1 MKVIVIRSYGPPDVL
16 ENVEWPTPAPSAGE
30 VLIENKAIS
39 INPYDCMARNG
50 DVKML
55 EGFRFPKILGG
66 ECAGEVVAV
75 GAGVTDFKPG
85 DRVIAFTGRR
95 GSYSEFISRPAREF
109 VSLPTGVRFDE
120 GASLPIAGTSA
131 YDCLHDLG
139 KIRKDSRV
147 LINGAYGAVGS
158 FAVQLA
164 KLAGAHVTAICS
176 TPSVEQVRGL
186 GADVVMDYTVTN
198 ILAQS
203 VRYDIIL
210 DTPNAWSF
218 GKTRR
223 MLQPDGIF
231 IATVPSPGRMLAMA
245 FSSFSR
251 KKFRVLFAAPT
262 SEKIAFLAQLV
273 DEKKLKV
280 VIDRTYAVDQI
291 AEAHHYSESKRA
303 KGKII
308 VHF

>member
-1 MKVIVIRSYGPPDVL
+1 MKVLLIRRYGSPDIL
-16 ENVEWPTPAPSAGE
+16 ELAEMPMPVPAYDQ
-30 VLIENKAIS
+30 VLIQNKAIS

-66 ECAGEVVAV
+66 ECAGEIVQV
-75 GAGVTDFKPG
+75 GSTITQFKVG
-85 DRVIAFTGRR
+85 DRVIAYTGRR
-95 GSYSEFISRPAREF
+95 GSYSEFISRPASEL
-109 VSLPTGVRFDE
+109 VSLPAGVRFDE

-139 KIRKDSRV
+139 KIKKGSRI

-164 KLAGAHVTAICS
+164 KLAGAHVTAVCS
-176 TPSVEQVRGL
+176 TPSIELVRAL
-186 GADVVMDYTVTN
+186 GADEVVDYKATN
-198 ILAQS
+198 ILVQPT
-203 VRYDIIL
+203 RYDIIL

-218 GKTRR
+218 GQARNI
-223 MLQPDGIF
+223 LNANGIF
-231 IATVPSPGRMLAMA
+231 IATVPSPPRMLMMVFTR
-245 FSSFSR
+245 FSG
-251 KKFRVLFAAPT
+251 KGFRLLFADPNQ
-262 SEKIAFLAQLV
+262 EKIKLLAQWV
-273 DEKKLKV
+273 SEKKLRV
-280 VIDRTYAVDQI
+280 IIDRTYPADQI
-291 AEAHHYSESKRA
+291 VEAHRYSESKRA